1 MSAHT
6 TSGRMFGRITLGIV
20 AAVVALMASGG
31 VATAM
36 PRTPLAADDPA
47 PAPPPVDPSAVINI
61 INQFA
66 SLIPALLGDQSGLS
80 GLGGAGSGVPGL
92 TSSTALI
99 PALPSTP

>member
-6 TSGRMFGRITLGIV
+6 ASGRMSGRITLGVV
-20 AAVVALMASGG
+20 AALAALMASSGI
-31 VATAM
+31 ATAM

-47 PAPPPVDPSAVINI
+47 PPPPVDPSAVINI

-66 SLIPALLGDQSGLS
+66 SLLPNLLGDQGGLS

-92 TSSTALI
+92 TDSTAFI